1 MFRSPSE
8 SQPLELLL
16 RLLHPEKSNQPIVF
30 LKKGWKTRLAMKF
43 NEV

>member
-16 RLLHPEKSNQPIVF
+16 RLLHPEKSNTIVF